1 MNISKMLTLSTAHL
15 KPETRDF
22 LILESIKGY
31 YGLSVYSN
39 EYGFFIYVDED
50 NEFNNIPNDLSDCLQ
65 LAKDNDCEWIKFD
78 RDELPIDN
86 LKVYEG

>member
-15 KPETRDF
+15 RPDTRDF

-50 NEFNNIPNDLSDCLQ
+50 NELNNIPNDLSGCLQ